1 MQNGRIG
8 MKQQKL
14 KEKLDEIVSYYDEFL
29 EDFPKESVFEEERLV
44 RRGIEKTVELM
55 ADAIIDAAMTLI
67 SMDNMNKPKDSREAI
82 RLLEEKGVLSRKTSL
97 KVQDFISFRNLLVH
111 RYARIDESKE
121 YQSLSTEH
129 QDIIAFVKEVET
141 YLKRKKS

>member
-67 SMDNMNKPKDSREAI
+67 SMDNMIKPKDSREAI